1 MAYIEKSTNWI
12 FNRMIFGG
20 IKTLTEGINL
30 VYSIIALAI
39 IVFNTIVC
47 YFTPFIGPE
56 ILQISLSIQFSII
69 ISFII
74 SSLVNFKLKNNAAR
88 IIISLGLIITL
99 SILFV
104 MYNNHVIGTLYN
116 INFWLICISLVMV
129 VISSVLLM
137 RNSFNSWYYKIMV
150 LGKSSKHFLFEKP
163 VQFLSILSFSVFA
176 YLIYLYIFTTDVL
189 SLILAI
195 IGISAGIFNCLAIFR
210 TIEYEFSDIFK
221 NIISS
226 IYLISFIFVFLY
238 YEISIITIIIDLGIF
253 ILAFL
258 SIIQNIKYWDQE
270 GGICSVKIDKKE
282 KLPSKQEIQ
291 EQELEQEFFIDE
303 TDGSI
308 VIVDETQVNKPTD
321 KIVPSQDIEKSKKKD
336 RSQFYLLILSLLLS
350 LHLLYLWHFGTFL
363 GLNIFDIY
371 IFQNFYIT
379 NYFVCVGLFI
389 SVILLSILY
398 YKSQKF
404 RNFLIFPPTM
414 RKAFLEFLSLI
425 DKKERTKL
433 LRAISR
439 TVQQI
444 IVEGLIEILESERG
458 NILDTISEGIRRGAK
473 FFRSIFGDKDE

>member
-1 MAYIEKSTNWI
+1 
-12 FNRMIFGG
+12 
-20 IKTLTEGINL
+20 
-30 VYSIIALAI
+30 
-39 IVFNTIVC
+39 
-47 YFTPFIGPE
+47 
-56 ILQISLSIQFSII
+56 
-69 ISFII
+69 
-74 SSLVNFKLKNNAAR
+74 
-88 IIISLGLIITL
+88 
-99 SILFV
+99 
-104 MYNNHVIGTLYN
+104 
-116 INFWLICISLVMV
+116 
-129 VISSVLLM
+129 
-137 RNSFNSWYYKIMV
+137 
-150 LGKSSKHFLFEKP
+150 
-163 VQFLSILSFSVFA
+163 
-176 YLIYLYIFTTDVL
+176 
-189 SLILAI
+189 
-195 IGISAGIFNCLAIFR
+195 
-210 TIEYEFSDIFK
+210 FSDIFK